1 MPTTLTPYN
10 LTRHFDVAQTAFIT
24 RPGSALAVTSRP
36 PRIKAVILAAG
47 LGTRMRSRTPKV
59 LHHVCGRP
67 MLAYVVDAARAATA
81 EKPLVVYSEQVAE
94 ITRAFAD
101 EADFALQHNPKGG
114 TGDAL
119 RAALE
124 ALPEDVDEV
133 VVTYGDVPL
142 IEPDSM
148 SALLDGRRESGA
160 PMALA
165 AVELDEPAHYGRVVM
180 AAGGGVERIVEFKDA
195 SADQREIAVINAG
208 LYAFDAAWLRDA
220 ITKLTPS
227 AATGELYLTQLVEIA
242 VAHGG
247 GVVAVEQPEDADWQ
261 SELAGINDRSDLAEV
276 QLMLQ
281 FAIVQR
287 HMENGVTFHDPASSI
302 VDATVEIDED
312 VTIEPNVVLRG
323 ATRIGRDSVIRAGS
337 QLFDAAVGERSVVW
351 SSVIESSKIGDDVK
365 VGPFAHLRAGCE
377 VGDGAEIGN
386 FAEQKDV
393 RFGARS
399 KQHHFSY
406 LGDAEIGDDVN
417 IGAGTI
423 TANYDGRR
431 KHKTTIGS
439 GAFIG
444 SDTTLRAPI
453 TVGEGAYTGAG
464 SVVTKDV
471 PPGKLAVGLP
481 ARIRERHA
489 PAEENGSES

>member
-1 MPTTLTPYN
+1 L
-10 LTRHFDVAQTAFIT
+10 
-24 RPGSALAVTSRP
+24 
-36 PRIKAVILAAG
+36 RIKAVILAAG
-47 LGTRMRSRTPKV
+47 LGTRMKSRTPKV
-59 LHHVCGRP
+59 LHSVCGRP
-67 MLAYVVDAARAATA
+67 MLAYVIDAARAATG
-81 EKPLVVYSEQVAE
+81 ERPLVVYSTQVE
-94 ITRAFAD
+94 EMTQVFAD
-101 EADFALQHNPKGG
+101 AADFALQHNPKGG

-124 ALPEDVDEV
+124 SLPADVDEV

-165 AVELDEPAHYGRVVM
+165 AVELDEPAHYGRVVT
-180 AAGGGVERIVEFKDA
+180 AADGGVERIIEFKDA
-195 SADQREIAVINAG
+195 SEDEREIAVINAG
-208 LYAFDAAWLRDA
+208 LYAFDAPWLRGA
-220 ITKLTPS
+220 ISKLTPS
-227 AATGELYLTQLVEIA
+227 SATGELYLTQLVEIA
-242 VAHGG
+242 VREGN
-247 GVVAVEQPEDADWQ
+247 GVVAVDEPEGADWQ

-287 HMENGVTFHDPASSI
+287 HMEDGVTFYDPASSI
-302 VDATVEIDED
+302 VDATVEIAED
-312 VTIEPNVVLRG
+312 VTIEPNVILRG
-323 ATRIGRDSVIRAGS
+323 ATKIGRDSLIRAGS
-337 QLFDAAVGERSVVW
+337 QLFDSVVGERSVIW
-351 SSVIESSKIGDDVK
+351 SSVIEGSSVGNDVK
-365 VGPFAHLRAGCE
+365 IGPFAHLRAGCE
-377 VGDGAEIGN
+377 IGDNAEVGN
-386 FAEQKDV
+386 FAEQKNV

-406 LGDAEIGDDVN
+406 LGDAEIGEDVN

-431 KHKTTIGS
+431 KHKTTIGN

-481 ARIRERHA
+481 ARIRERRV
-489 PAEENGSES
+489 PAEDNSSQS

>member
-1 MPTTLTPYN
+1 L
-10 LTRHFDVAQTAFIT
+10 
-24 RPGSALAVTSRP
+24 
-36 PRIKAVILAAG
+36 RIKAVILAAG
-47 LGTRMRSRTPKV
+47 LGTRMKSRTPKV
-59 LHHVCGRP
+59 LHSVCGRP
-67 MLAYVVDAARAATA
+67 MLAYVIDAGRAATG
-81 EKPLVVYSEQVAE
+81 EKPLVVYSRQVE
-94 ITRAFAD
+94 EMTHVFAD
-101 EADFALQHNPKGG
+101 AADFALQHNPKGG

-124 ALPEDVDEV
+124 SLPADVDEV

-165 AVELDEPAHYGRVVM
+165 AVELDEPAHYGRVVT
-180 AAGGGVERIVEFKDA
+180 AADGGVERIIEFKDA
-195 SADQREIAVINAG
+195 SEDEREIAVINAG
-208 LYAFDAAWLRDA
+208 LYAFDAAWLRGA
-220 ITKLTPS
+220 ISKLTPS
-227 AATGELYLTQLVEIA
+227 SATGELYLTQLVEIA
-242 VAHGG
+242 VREGNA
-247 GVVAVEQPEDADWQ
+247 VVAVDEPEGADWQ

-287 HMENGVTFHDPASSI
+287 HMEDGVTFHDPASSI
-302 VDATVEIDED
+302 VDATVEIAED
-312 VTIEPNVVLRG
+312 VTIEPNVILRG
-323 ATRIGRDSVIRAGS
+323 ATKIGRDSLIRAGS
-337 QLFDAAVGERSVVW
+337 QLFDSVVGERSVIW
-351 SSVIESSKIGDDVK
+351 SSVIEGSSVGNDVK
-365 VGPFAHLRAGCE
+365 IGPFAHLRAGCE
-377 VGDGAEIGN
+377 IGDNAEVGN
-386 FAEQKDV
+386 FAEQKNV

-406 LGDAEIGDDVN
+406 LGDAEIGEDVN

-431 KHKTTIGS
+431 KHKTTIGN

-481 ARIRERHA
+481 ARIRERRV
-489 PAEENGSES
+489 PAEDNSSQS